1 MKNLFKRILPVYI
14 RLWPTYYWVAI
25 WSAPDRSHN
34 ETDWEALRITLRRG
48 QHHSE
53 VIRVFKTGII

>member
-14 RLWPTYYWVAI
+14 RLWPTYHWIAI

-34 ETDWEALRITLRRG
+34 ETDLEALRITLRRG
-48 QHHSE
+48 PCHSE
-53 VIRVFKTGII
+53 LIRVLKGGRI